1 MLKDLISLASHL
13 DSKGLTKEANDVNV
27 IIKKSFFSTII
38 LPLLTGC
45 KTEEPSPSGTEKL
58 FELHQGDKVSKETM
72 IDYSDGQEVDFDW
85 LIKAASNEKVYSN
98 MELGQSYMHEKP
110 IYNEV
115 EQQGELKFAKVR
127 CQFSCI
133 PIGTKVYY
141 ILDGNKKI
149 IFDENSP
156 IPTTYNYT
164 EDNSNYVSNGFDS
177 SGNQDLARLGKPT
190 DTMAFFL
197 DFTIVYLPGSNKE
210 LFVFNDGIILNH
222 DFLQSEV
229 CKEDFLPETEDRVLN
244 TNQETIFD

>member
-27 IIKKSFFSTII
+27 IIKKSFFSTMI
-38 LPLLTGC
+38 LSLLTGC
-45 KTEEPSPSGTEKL
+45 KTKETSPLGTEKL
-58 FELHQGDKVSKETM
+58 FELHQDDKVSKETM

-85 LIKAASNEKVYSN
+85 LIKAASNGKVYRD
-98 MELGQSYMHEKP
+98 MELGQSYMDERP

-115 EQQGELKFAKVR
+115 EQQGELKFAKVK

-133 PIGTKVYY
+133 PMGTKVYY

-177 SGNQDLARLGKPT
+177 SGDQDLKRLGKPT

-197 DFTIVYLPGSNKE
+197 DFEIVYLPGSNEE

-244 TNQETIFD
+244 TNQKTIFD